1 MVFNRYNQQNEIMI
15 GVCLKCEQRNYGSKL
30 QALATLQAFKDL
42 GKEYRILKY
51 DLSQC
56 TSNRIG
62 NELLVFS
69 KEIEFS
75 TSIQYLKNPVML

>member
-42 GKEYRILKY
+42 GQEYRILKY
-51 DLSQC
+51 RKRGLWFKMKSLP
-56 TSNRIG
+56 RIF
-62 NELLVFS
+62 NIVFLNDRYDHWQKVYS
-69 KEIEFS
+69 FK
-75 TSIQYLKNPVML
+75 